1 MRLRHASALLLC
13 LAPSL
18 ILADEVLNEAHRKQA
33 ERRDTA
39 AEQIGPSIANDVQA
53 IVPDAAGAAVIQ
65 PVDARDAKAQVDP
78 LANLEK
84 IPGKIGE
91 AGAAAVNALPKT
103 FEELGNNAKDV
114 AGKSVEELG
123 NKAKDVSG
131 KIVNAVK
138 EEVKTNKMSQE
149 LKDIPPPPLVEQ
161 SSQNQIAT
169 GYGSKN
175 VEDVKPADSAKKGAA
190 ASDSESDSQQSANAP
205 EVQNAGRRNGAPVAD
220 SVDRSKWLVK
230 TMPDTE
236 GKTNLNPPKSKP
248 KSSGGQQSSTT
259 TTTTTTKTSDDD
271 HSNDDH
277 ETWHEIFHSFVLSF
291 AMIIFSEIGDKT
303 FLVAALMAMRHTR
316 LLVFSAALSA
326 LIAMTVLSA
335 VLGHAFPTLLP
346 KRLTTF
352 AAAILF
358 FVFGAK
364 SLYEG
369 LNMPRDAG
377 IGEEMRE
384 VEAELE
390 EKELDMRSRGKGDD
404 DSDSDSDSAGNDPYL
419 LESGRR
425 SANSNFAPRIN
436 RPGLGRHA
444 INGGLGARKRK
455 SPASAATTIAGLTNL
470 FSLMLSPAW
479 VQTFIMTFLG
489 EWGDRSQIA
498 TIAMAAGQDYWWV
511 CAGSIVGHACCTG
524 LAVIGG
530 RALAGRV
537 SMRMVTIGGAVA
549 FLAFGFIYLYEC
561 IHE

>member
-1 MRLRHASALLLC
+1 MRIRQASALLLC

-18 ILADEVLNEAHRKQA
+18 IRADDLLNDSQRAQLD
-33 ERRDTA
+33 RRDLA
-39 AEQIGPSIANDVQA
+39 SEQVEAVVAKDALG
-53 IVPDAAGAAVIQ
+53 VPADFAGAAAG
-65 PVDARDAKAQVDP
+65 PADELAKVPA
-78 LANLEK
+78 
-84 IPGKIGE
+84 KIGE
-91 AGAAAVNALPKT
+91 AGAAAGAAAINALPGSWDDLKSKGKSIVDKVDRAT
-103 FEELGNNAKDV
+103 PDLGEIPAKIGEAGAAVANAGAAAANKLPGSWEDLKQAAKDV
-114 AGKSVEELG
+114 PE
-123 NKAKDVSG
+123 
-131 KIVNAVK
+131 KIDSAVK
-138 EEVKTNKMSQE
+138 GDGKPNKMSQE
-149 LKDIPPPPLVEQ
+149 PKDIPAPEPQ
-161 SSQNQIAT
+161 SDSSSQNKVAAGAKT
-169 GYGSKN
+169 DTADGDDEAGYQSSAGNAARRKQYT
-175 VEDVKPADSAKKGAA
+175 PADSA
-190 ASDSESDSQQSANAP
+190 E
-205 EVQNAGRRNGAPVAD
+205 
-220 SVDRSKWLVK
+220 RSKWLVK

-248 KSSGGQQSSTT
+248 KPKSSAGQKSTSA
-259 TTTTTTKTSDDD
+259 KAPASA
-271 HSNDDH
+271 HSGDDH
-277 ETWHEIFHSFVLSF
+277 ETWHEIFHSFGLSF

-358 FVFGAK
+358 FVFGGK
-364 SLYEG
+364 SLHEG

-390 EKELDMRSRGKGDD
+390 EKELDMRAGGKGGD

-444 INGGLGARKRK
+444 MNGGLGARKK
-455 SPASAATTIAGLTNL
+455 KGGSPVSTLSGLTNL
-470 FSLMLSPAW
+470 FSLMLSPAF

-498 TIAMAAGQDYWWV
+498 TIAMAAGQDY
-511 CAGSIVGHACCTG
+511 
-524 LAVIGG
+524 
-530 RALAGRV
+530 V
-537 SMRMVTIGGAVA
+537 SVDSKDHGA
-549 FLAFGFIYLYEC
+549 
-561 IHE
+561 

>member
-1 MRLRHASALLLC
+1 MRLRQASALLLC

-18 ILADEVLNEAHRKQA
+18 I
-33 ERRDTA
+33 
-39 AEQIGPSIANDVQA
+39 IANDLLDDSQRAQLKRRDLATEQVEA
-53 IVPDAAGAAVIQ
+53 VVAKDALGVPADFAGAAAGPADELAKVPAKIGEAGVAAGAAAINALPGSWDDLKQ
-65 PVDARDAKAQVDP
+65 KGKSIVDKVDRATP
-78 LANLEK
+78 NLED
-84 IPGKIGE
+84 IPAKIGE
-91 AGAAAVNALPKT
+91 AGAAAANAGAAAVDKLPGSW
-103 FEELGNNAKDV
+103 EELKKTAKDV
-114 AGKSVEELG
+114 PEKIDSVVNGDGKS
-123 NKAKDVSG
+123 
-131 KIVNAVK
+131 
-138 EEVKTNKMSQE
+138 NKMSQE
-149 LKDIPPPPLVEQ
+149 PKDIPPP
-161 SSQNQIAT
+161 
-169 GYGSKN
+169 K
-175 VEDVKPADSAKKGAA
+175 
-190 ASDSESDSQQSANAP
+190 SESDSSSPGKVAEKIVDNVKPAAYGKTDTTNGDDEGDYQSSAANA
-205 EVQNAGRRNGAPVAD
+205 ARRKQYTPAD
-220 SVDRSKWLVK
+220 TAERSKWLVK
-230 TMPDTE
+230 TMPETE

-248 KSSGGQQSSTT
+248 KSSAGQKSTPA
-259 TTTTTTKTSDDD
+259 KAPVSD

-277 ETWHEIFHSFVLSF
+277 ETWHEIFHSFGLSF

-358 FVFGAK
+358 FVFGGK
-364 SLYEG
+364 SLHEG

-390 EKELDMRSRGKGDD
+390 EKELDMRAGGKGGD

-444 INGGLGARKRK
+444 INGGLGARKK
-455 SPASAATTIAGLTNL
+455 KSASPASALSGLTNL
-470 FSLMLSPAW
+470 FSLMFSPAF

-498 TIAMAAGQDYWWV
+498 TIAMAAGQDWV
-511 CAGSIVGHACCTG
+511 SVN
-524 LAVIGG
+524 
-530 RALAGRV
+530 
-537 SMRMVTIGGAVA
+537 MRTRGI
-549 FLAFGFIYLYEC
+549 
-561 IHE
+561 